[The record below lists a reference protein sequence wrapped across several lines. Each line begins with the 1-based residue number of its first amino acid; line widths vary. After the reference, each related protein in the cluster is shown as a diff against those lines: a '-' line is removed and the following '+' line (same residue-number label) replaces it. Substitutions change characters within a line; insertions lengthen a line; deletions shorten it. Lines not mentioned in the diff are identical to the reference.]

1 MRLTA
6 RRSERSAAA
15 VVRLV
20 DELCQSALEVLEIK
34 VKVDDLVDGDRL
46 RRHDRLQLRL
56 GNGFVDFVD
65 CATRDGQYDDE
76 RDLALRARDLQVE
89 TLLFVAE
96 DLDVA
101 AFEAASADRAVVK
114 PGSVADELDDAH
126 RVDILR
132 RENQRLPSMH
142 AQPSGPTTAE

>member
-20 DELCQSALEVLEIK
+20 DELCKSALEVLEIK

-56 GNGFVDFVD
+56 GTGFVDFLD
-65 CATRDGQYDDE
+65 RATRDGQHDDE

-89 TLLFVAE
+89 TLLFVA
-96 DLDVA
+96 DDPA
-101 AFEAASADRAVVK
+101 AWRGE
-114 PGSVADELDDAH
+114 
-126 RVDILR
+126 
-132 RENQRLPSMH
+132 RLLL
-142 AQPSGPTTAE
+142 